1 MKTVRPTP
9 KTIGSS
15 RGNKS
20 TRGRDSAHLPPNS
33 AHDLGPIAVGSPG
46 PPKFQSAGFCRHW
59 ESSRMSTP
67 SSSPVSARATA
78 IITGGSR
85 GLGFEVARGLGAQ
98 GYHLALIA
106 KDPQGLNQAR
116 EKLIAEF
123 PQSTV
128 TTFAI
133 DFEVST
139 PDALDRAR
147 QQLSEVKNSV
157 ATPTA
162 LVIAHAVMSEKMSKT
177 LRTTDAEWR
186 RVMAINLDSTFMVV
200 NELVPPMADAR
211 NGRVVIFSACLGRMS
226 GPGNAGGLA
235 PYRISKAGVNALV
248 RNLAHETGMGARG
261 LLVDAICPNHSR
273 TDMGGPD
280 ALRSAEEGAETALW
294 LLNRTFDPQSA
305 NEIEKT
311 TGVLW
316 EDHQIVPW

>member
-1 MKTVRPTP
+1 MSFP
-9 KTIGSS
+9 
-15 RGNKS
+15 
-20 TRGRDSAHLPPNS
+20 DSAASQQPP
-33 AHDLGPIAVGSPG
+33 AAPH
-46 PPKFQSAGFCRHW
+46 
-59 ESSRMSTP
+59 
-67 SSSPVSARATA
+67 A
-78 IITGGSR
+78 IVTGGSR
-85 GLGFEVARGLGAQ
+85 GLGFEVARGLAAQ
-98 GYHLALIA
+98 GYQLSLIA
-106 KDPQGLNQAR
+106 KDPQGLEQAR
-116 EKLIAEF
+116 QKLVAEF
-123 PQSTV
+123 PQCTV

-133 DFEVST
+133 DFEVTT
-139 PDALDRAR
+139 PAALDRAR
-147 QQLSEVKNSV
+147 QQLSEIRSSTT
-157 ATPTA
+157 TPTA

-177 LRTTDAEWR
+177 LRTTDTEWR

-200 NELVPPMADAR
+200 NEFVPPMADAR

-248 RNLAHETGMGARG
+248 RNLAHETGLGARG

-294 LLNRTFDPQSA
+294 LLERTFNSQSE